1 MARVKRMHDKDADQ
15 CIRVSVKHPVKD
27 PKVRI
32 TAVSSALDASS
43 DQRTYLI
50 GVVDSGS
57 VEVWCNCRLPRA
69 PVDLLRE
76 LLRARG

>member
-32 TAVSSALDASS
+32 AAVSPALDEFS
-43 DQRTYLI
+43 DQCTYLI